1 MELKAILKLLQ
12 MCILTFILLNNLPVA
27 LCSVHF
33 ISVIKQLYNMTSTLY
48 FYGLP

>member
-12 MCILTFILLNNLPVA
+12 MCILTFILLNNLPGA
-27 LCSVHF
+27 LYSVHF